1 VHVAECLMEP
11 AGIGR
16 RGRLSLQIIEPG
28 HLLSGCAGNKGLC
41 EQLPKGRVVLAP
53 SFANECRHGFVSV
66 DLVLI
71 AAPAPALGVSAIE
84 NEMRYALGMADGIGD
99 RHGAAL

>member
-1 VHVAECLMEP
+1 
-11 AGIGR
+11 
-16 RGRLSLQIIEPG
+16 
-28 HLLSGCAGNKGLC
+28 LLSGCAGNKGLG

-99 RHGAAL
+99 RHGAALRDAEKRKPVEAARIGDAFKIGHHR